1 MKTSQTLPV
10 CALLGSLFLTAAS
23 TVEPVNFFGRP
34 YRLASYNQ
42 KANAMWEFTAPNETV
57 TNWTTL
63 FTIVDR
69 PDARTPPDL
78 DRLAQGILDAYK
90 AKGGKVLLAKTM
102 KDSTGKPYNYIVVG
116 FDQPAQKRFELNFVK
131 AALGPKNAYMAI
143 YGVRVTDP
151 KDYVAKAKAFLN
163 ERSTEIGKE
172 LENKKVPALETLP
185 RREF

>member
-23 TVEPVNFFGRP
+23 TVEPVNLFGRP

-42 KANAMWEFTAPNETV
+42 KANAMWEFAAPNETV
-57 TNWTTL
+57 ANWTTL

-69 PDARTPPDL
+69 PDARTRPDL
-78 DRLAQGILDAYK
+78 DRLAQGILDTYK

-102 KDSTGKPYNYIVVG
+102 GNATGTPYNYIVVA

-163 ERSTEIGKE
+163 ERSAEIGKE
-172 LENKKVPALETLP
+172 LENKKLPAVEALP